1 MKIENWNGYNI
12 RFVEKDGEWWA
23 VLKDVCDVL
32 GLQPKHVIDR
42 LDDEVVSTDL
52 ILDTIG
58 RRHEMTVVSEFGI
71 YDTIFSSRKAEA
83 KEFKKWVFS
92 VIKEMRSQVGLEG
105 FQVFRMLDKEH
116 QKEAMSKLC
125 HGLDN
130 PERVEYMKANTI
142 ANKTVSSKF
151 GFPKMVKKGNMSP
164 EMLIAREHILEDTVE
179 LMAAKNKFDL
189 DVSVSDHIKR
199 KHGVN

>member
-42 LDDEVVSTDL
+42 LDDEVVSTDI

-92 VIKEMRSQVGLEG
+92 VIKKLRSQVGLEG

-164 EMLIAREHILEDTVE
+164 EMLIARDPILEDTVE
-179 LMAAKNKFDL
+179 LMVAKNKLDL

>member
-92 VIKEMRSQVGLEG
+92 VIKELRSQVGLEG

-164 EMLIAREHILEDTVE
+164 EMLIAREPILEDTVE
-179 LMAAKNKFDL
+179 LMVAKNKFDL